1 MPLRALPAITTAFA
15 CVMELIM
22 PYAPT
27 VAMPANTMNQLFAIA
42 ASEPSMSTWHT
53 VPVTMKN
60 RKLFVSNQL
69 RRRMRETSSVSA

>member
-1 MPLRALPAITTAFA
+1 MSTARA
-15 CVMELIM
+15 CVTELIM

-27 VAMPANTMNQLFAIA
+27 VASPASMTNQLLRITVSE
-42 ASEPSMSTWHT
+42 ASMTIWQI

-69 RRRMRETSSVSA
+69 RNTMREMSNVMA